1 MSAKYPD
8 FDGFYEEPLAKHSPL
23 WADQYAYTM
32 AQAFFTHGKHNVNTT
47 FHAYIRK
54 NPFDGAFLVTGGQN
68 IIFEWLK
75 DNWKLDERDIEV
87 LKTEQVLNPTTGKME
102 RLFTDD
108 FIDMLVNT
116 PLKLTIDAM
125 PEGELAFPDEP
136 IFRVHGPLW
145 QCLLVEAAILNVTNS
160 QSLFATLA
168 SRIVE
173 VTNDDNSEKLKKVL
187 ELGLRRAQAIG
198 GLEPTRGAYLG
209 GIDGTSNMLAK
220 KHYSIPSSGTMA
232 HAFIMMYEN
241 ELEAFEE
248 YAEAMPSNGIFLVD
262 TYNTLEG
269 VKNAIKACQKIGAPM
284 KGIRLDSGDLTYLSI
299 EARKLLDEAG
309 FTDALIAASNDL
321 DEKKIADMKAEGC
334 KIDIWGLG
342 THLVTSKS
350 QPALGGVYKLGAV
363 FNGELSQSEIDA
375 IRKEAKAGAPL
386 SNPDYVRNVIKM
398 SGDAIKVTIPGE
410 LDVLRYVF
418 QEAGQPPRFD
428 GDTIVAVAS
437 KEQLVDDVASPTKK
451 VLADQIVSVRKADDT
466 FAKAFEPGT
475 PAYRPLVR
483 TFNEGVMVIPLETV
497 HKGRER
503 AAQQLE
509 MLDPAHKRLNN
520 PHEYVVGIDDQLFD
534 QRHSMMRNLRM
545 THNAVTPRVPKV

>member
-1 MSAKYPD
+1 MSVKYPD
-8 FDGFYEEPLAKHSPL
+8 FDGHYEEPLAKHSPL

-32 AQAFFTHGKHNVNTT
+32 AQAFFIQGKHDLNTT

-87 LKTEQVLNPTTGKME
+87 LRTEKVLNPLTGQME
-102 RLFTDD
+102 RLFTDE
-108 FIDMLVNT
+108 FIDMVANE

-136 IFRVHGPLW
+136 IYRVHGPLW

-173 VTNDDNSEKLKKVL
+173 VTKDETENGEKLSKVL

-209 GIDGTSNMLAK
+209 GINGTSNMLGK
-220 KHYSIPSSGTMA
+220 KYYSIPSSGTMA
-232 HAFIMMYEN
+232 HAFVMLYEN
-241 ELEAFEE
+241 ELQAFEE
-248 YAEAMPSNGIFLVD
+248 YAEALPSNGIFLVD
-262 TYNTLEG
+262 TYNTIEG
-269 VKNAIKACQKIGAPM
+269 VKNAIAACKKVGAPM
-284 KGIRLDSGDLTYLSI
+284 KGIRLDSGDLTHLSI
-299 EARKLLDEAG
+299 EARKLLNEAG

-321 DEKKIADMKAEGC
+321 DERKIKDMKAEGC
-334 KIDIWGLG
+334 QIDVWGLG
-342 THLVTSKS
+342 THLVTSKA
-350 QPALGGVYKLGAV
+350 QPALGAVYKLGAV
-363 FNGELSQSEIDA
+363 FDGDLSQSEIDT
-375 IRKEAKAGAPL
+375 IRKEAKAGKPL
-386 SNPDYVRNVIKM
+386 ANPDYVRDVIKM

-418 QEAGQPPRFD
+418 QEAGELPRFD
-428 GDTIVAVAS
+428 GDTIVPVAS
-437 KEQLVDDVASPTKK
+437 KEQLRPNTNPDEWSDT
-451 VLADQIVSVRKADDT
+451 VLDRSIISVRKADDT
-466 FAKAFEPGT
+466 FAKEFREGT
-475 PAYRPLVR
+475 QAYRPLKRV
-483 TFNEGVMVIPLETV
+483 FNEGQMVIPLETV

-503 AAQQLE
+503 AAE
-509 MLDPAHKRLNN
+509 RISMLDPSHRRLNR
-520 PHEYVVGIDDQLFD
+520 PHLYVSGIDADLFD
-534 QRHSMMRNLRM
+534 KRHGMMRTLRL
-545 THNAVTPRVPKV
+545 THNA